1 MMLAVCVQ
9 LITPYKSVARSTIMW
24 AIKDSTTVVYTLQ
37 GDCIIGT
44 ISRDNGRGVSVTL
57 AVVVFHC
64 GSVLSYDYCDTSCDK
79 GQHTM
84 CIYKQSPG
92 PLCVEYEPRPLSQEE
107 KEIIVNIHNRM
118 RSDVALGK
126 EMKGEPGPQPQA
138 SDMMQMVWDDELA
151 RIAQQWADQC
161 TPVHDDCRNVA
172 MFLSGQS
179 LGIRE
184 VNGIFPYEIMA
195 NMFVPAMF
203 LSGQGLGIRE
213 VNGIFPY
220 EIMANMFVPAMFLRG
235 QSLGIKEMNV
245 IFPYEIMVNMFV
257 PAMFRSGQNLG
268 IRGMDKGF
276 PDEIMVNIDEWF
288 NEVSLV
294 QPDTVKQ
301 YPGSSTA
308 MVGHYTQ
315 LVWSRYLVCRLRGLT
330 LPKGWDMYLVCN
342 YGPAGNV
349 RTEPVYHQGP
359 PCSACPNGT
368 VCSDQYEGLCTLLYN
383 ERAMASSGFKLCSP
397 ASVGAHHSLMSPS
410 QRLLNHQLCY
420 SRTTGEECKT
430 GINILLPASVA

>member
-1 MMLAVCVQ
+1 MKIL
-9 LITPYKSVARSTIMW
+9 
-24 AIKDSTTVVYTLQ
+24 
-37 GDCIIGT
+37 
-44 ISRDNGRGVSVTL
+44 TL

-64 GSVLSYDYCDTSCDK
+64 ATVLSYNYCDTSCDYCDTSCDK

-126 EMKGEPGPQPQA
+126 EMKGDPGPQPQA

-179 LGIRE
+179 LGIR
-184 VNGIFPYEIMA
+184 
-195 NMFVPAMF
+195 
-203 LSGQGLGIRE
+203 
-213 VNGIFPY
+213 
-220 EIMANMFVPAMFLRG
+220 
-235 QSLGIKEMNV
+235 EMNV

-301 YPGSSTA
+301 YPGTSIYMMTMTYRSKCHSILLSPGGDSTA

-315 LVWSRYLVCRLRGLT
+315 LVWSRSLYVGCGASLFLKDGT
-330 LPKGWDMYLVCN
+330 WYSEYLVCN

-368 VCSDQYEGLCTLLYN
+368 VCSDQYDGLCKLLYN
-383 ERAMASSGFKLCSP
+383 ERDS
-397 ASVGAHHSLMSPS
+397 
-410 QRLLNHQLCY
+410 
-420 SRTTGEECKT
+420 
-430 GINILLPASVA
+430 LLPVNASNLYTTTSALGPQQLGRLYLKLIEMLVTACGVSCGEYDDYKLSMLRADGA

>member
-1 MMLAVCVQ
+1 MKIL
-9 LITPYKSVARSTIMW
+9 
-24 AIKDSTTVVYTLQ
+24 
-37 GDCIIGT
+37 
-44 ISRDNGRGVSVTL
+44 TL
-57 AVVVFHC
+57 AVVVSCC
-64 GSVLSYDYCDTSCDK
+64 GSVLSYDYCDTSCDYCDTSCDR

-126 EMKGEPGPQPQA
+126 EMEGEPGPQPQA

-151 RIAQQWADQC
+151 LIAQQWADQC
-161 TPVHDDCRNVA
+161 TPVHDDCRNV
-172 MFLSGQS
+172 
-179 LGIRE
+179 GIRE

-203 LSGQGLGIRE
+203 
-213 VNGIFPY
+213 
-220 EIMANMFVPAMFLRG
+220 
-235 QSLGIKEMNV
+235 
-245 IFPYEIMVNMFV
+245 
-257 PAMFRSGQNLG
+257 RSGQNLG
-268 IRGMDKGF
+268 IRGMVRGF

-294 QPDTVKQ
+294 EPDTVKQ

-315 LVWSRYLVCRLRGLT
+315 LVWSRSLYVGCGISLFLKDGT
-330 LPKGWDMYLVCN
+330 WYSEYLVCN

-368 VCSDQYEGLCTLLYN
+368 VCSDQYEGLCKLLYN
-383 ERAMASSGFKLCSP
+383 KRGPAMASSGFKLCSP

-410 QRLLNHQLCY
+410 QRLLNHLLCY
-420 SRTTGEECKT
+420 SRTTGE
-430 GINILLPASVA
+430 